1 MPIIKD
7 SLAVHTVSEP
17 NLQRMR
23 RFASET
29 VTSTIKNPAVF
40 PSKPLP
46 SPQTVLLRKSR
57 ASPFRPRNSQLD
69 LRQIFTP
76 ANSGRGWFVLFWIAM
91 VCYLVRQFAI
101 NFIETGY
108 PIKTTWVLRLS
119 EGVTELIMADLAVV
133 AYSFIPLLV
142 QRAVVRGTLEP
153 DSMASYIIQ
162 HTVQTLLLQV
172 VVSWLFYIEW
182 PWVQTGVLLLHTL
195 VIMMKMHSYTSTNRE
210 FAVKLRRRDELI
222 AACQAYRETDSD
234 SCPETLSSSP
244 PSPSV
249 PSAVTANSEGVADQ
263 PTSLPPPS
271 SGGLSQRAQ
280 TWTVGKQDSGEDDD
294 SLGHSSFDDTTL
306 LDDYSQL
313 AQWQEEIAELNSEL
327 ALGDTKYPANVTFL
341 NYVDYLFVP
350 ALVYEIYY
358 PRTDKIRPE
367 YLAEKICA
375 TFGVFTLLH
384 VTFENYIIPI
394 LGELPHI
401 SMAMTILE
409 LITPVMIA
417 YLLVFYIIFECIC
430 NVFAEITRFADRN
443 FYDDW
448 WNSTSFDEYS
458 RKWNKPVHYFLLRH
472 VYLYSIDMYRFS
484 RTSATFLTFFMSSC
498 LHELVMAMVVGRIR
512 MYLFLLQMAQIPLI
526 YLSRLP
532 WVKARP
538 LLGNAFFWLGMI
550 SGPPMLAVLYCRD
563 QYLS

>member
-1 MPIIKD
+1 
-7 SLAVHTVSEP
+7 
-17 NLQRMR
+17 MR

-222 AACQAYRETDSD
+222 VACQAYRETDSD

-244 PSPSV
+244 P
-249 PSAVTANSEGVADQ
+249 
-263 PTSLPPPS
+263 
-271 SGGLSQRAQ
+271 
-280 TWTVGKQDSGEDDD
+280 
-294 SLGHSSFDDTTL
+294 FDDTTL